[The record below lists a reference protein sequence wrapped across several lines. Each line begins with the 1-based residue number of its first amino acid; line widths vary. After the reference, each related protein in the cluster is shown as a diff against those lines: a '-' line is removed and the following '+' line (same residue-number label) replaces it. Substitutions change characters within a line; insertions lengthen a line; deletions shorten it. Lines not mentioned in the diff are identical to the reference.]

1 MNHILKKNDVNKEV
15 SKHVLN
21 FADTKNNFPFAELAL
36 DHYLAFGGNDFE
48 DILDLGTG
56 IELLIL
62 AADIFDDIQ
71 DKDRPN
77 AEWMKMDQA
86 VSLNI
91 ATLIYTIA
99 LQVISS
105 RDPEGLLLKTA
116 LKYTVQAMEG
126 QHIDLVDN
134 TLTENQ
140 CIEMIKKKSGAL
152 TALASMLGAVLA
164 TKRYQSDVEQYAFY
178 IGVAAQLK
186 NDLFEIMYVNNTE
199 TFFKKTN
206 LAIQFL
212 EKKFNTVSTELLNN
226 NFQQSE
232 LKRLLLES
240 GVIHYMSVMINVYN
254 LKVKNG
260 LENLNLTLEN
270 KNYLIKKICENEKVD
285 KNAGNSKLFSS

>member
-1 MNHILKKNDVNKEV
+1 MNKEL
-15 SKHVLN
+15 SKYVLN

-48 DILDLGTG
+48 EILDLGTG

-77 AEWMKMDQA
+77 AEWMKVDHA

-91 ATLIYTIA
+91 ATLIYTLA

-105 RDPEGLLLKTA
+105 RDTEGLLLKTA
-116 LKYTVQAMEG
+116 LKYIVQAMEG
-126 QHIDLVDN
+126 QHIDLLDN
-134 TLTENQ
+134 TLTEKQ
-140 CIEMIKKKSGAL
+140 CIAMIKKKSGAL

-164 TKRYQSDVEQYAFY
+164 TKHHQPDVEQYAFY

-186 NDLFEIMYVNNTE
+186 NDLFEIMYMNNIDTL
-199 TFFKKTN
+199 FKKTN

-212 EKKFNTVSTELLNN
+212 EKKFNTASVELLRN
-226 NFQQSE
+226 NFRQSE
-232 LKRLLLES
+232 LKQLLLES
-240 GVIHYMSVMINVYN
+240 GVIHYMSVMINIYN
-254 LKVKNG
+254 LKVENG
-260 LENLNLTLEN
+260 LKKSNLTLEN
-270 KNYLIKKICENEKVD
+270 KNYLINKICDKRVD
-285 KNAGNSKLFSS
+285 ENAGNSKLFSS

>member
-1 MNHILKKNDVNKEV
+1 MNKEV

-48 DILDLGTG
+48 EILDLGAG

-260 LENLNLTLEN
+260 LENLKLTLEN